1 MVASTVL
8 KMAKITYERKID
20 RGDPFSVFFPCKK
33 KIIKGK
39 VTQEFKT
46 WREQKFKGINFYAI
60 HPFIY
65 EMQIYYFTLFPL

>member
-33 KIIKGK
+33 NIIKGK

-46 WREQKFKGINFYAI
+46 
-60 HPFIY
+60 
-65 EMQIYYFTLFPL
+65 